1 MIIKG
6 FVITEKTTEMVEQG
20 KYSFWVD
27 SSASKNKIKDAVE
40 KRFDVEVTDIKTIV
54 VKGKKKS
61 WRQKSGRK
69 KDRKK
74 AIVNLKKGQ
83 KISEFEVAE

>member
-1 MIIKG
+1 MKIKG
-6 FVITEKTTEMVEQG
+6 FVITEKTTEMVEEG

-27 SSASKNKIKDAVE
+27 LEASKNQIVDAVE
-40 KRFDVEVTDIKTIV
+40 KRFSVEIVDIKTIV

-61 WRQKSGRK
+61 WRQRSGKK

-74 AIVNLKKGQ
+74 AIVKLKKGQ